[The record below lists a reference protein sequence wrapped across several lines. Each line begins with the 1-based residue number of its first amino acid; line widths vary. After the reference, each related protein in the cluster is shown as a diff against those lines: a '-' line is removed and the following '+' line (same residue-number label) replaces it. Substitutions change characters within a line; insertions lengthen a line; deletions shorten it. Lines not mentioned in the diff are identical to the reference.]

1 MHITKCK
8 GEGLQYIGLGSTN
21 LRVRRAL
28 TVSSVICQTSE
39 WILAELFSCGS
50 PHFSDIVT

>member
-21 LRVRRAL
+21 LRAL